1 MGVLASGY
9 GVMFTM
15 LDDWRAEFGIQE
27 TGLSMIIAVGFFT
40 SFIAQLTIA
49 PYADRGHA
57 RKLMTVGMAANA
69 AGALI
74 MAFGSSLPLFLLGR
88 FVMGV
93 GAGIAIPAIK
103 RIVIVSDPENMGG
116 NLGRG
121 VSIEVGGFAIG
132 PVIAALTV
140 DSINLAAPFILIAVL
155 ITIAGAIIARLN
167 ITETAVEDRTE
178 ERFAIDLLKNRAV
191 LGSILVGVALYVMI
205 GVYDS
210 LWVIMMDDL
219 KAPHWIGNAGV
230 ALFGLPW
237 IFFGALGGR
246 IAQKHGPLRVSAFGL
261 ALGALYMTSYGF
273 MTMPYLML
281 SVGLTQS
288 ILDSLTVTGIGVAVA
303 QATPPERQAGAS
315 GLLRWN
321 ANVDGWNCSN
331 VCGHHVRTLWPKVCI
346 HSNGRCHGNT
356 RFAWL
361 LPGWQK
367 MAAKASPCYCLIRL
381 GLRTSRHFAHMSLLE
396 ICHLHND

>member
-140 DSINLAAPFILIAVL
+140 DSINLAAPFILIAAL
-155 ITIAGAIIARLN
+155 ITVAGFIISRLN

-191 LGSILVGVALYVMI
+191 LGSILVGIALYVMI

-219 KAPHWIGNAGV
+219 KAPHWVVNAGV

-261 ALGALYMTSYGF
+261 ALGSLYMTSYGF

-281 SVGLTQS
+281 GVGLTQS
-288 ILDSLTVTGIGVAVA
+288 MLDSLTVTGIGVAVA

-315 GLLRWN
+315 GLL
-321 ANVDGWNCSN
+321 G
-331 VCGHHVRTLWPKVCI
+331 GMQTLMGGLAAMSAGTMYEHFGQK
-346 HSNGRCHGNT
+346 
-356 RFAWL
+356 FAFTATGVAMAILVSVGCFLVGKKWL
-361 LPGWQK
+361 RKPVP
-367 MAAKASPCYCLIRL
+367 AVA
-381 GLRTSRHFAHMSLLE
+381 
-396 ICHLHND
+396 

>member
-1 MGVLASGY
+1 MHTKRLILTLQIAMGVLASGY

-15 LDDWRAEFGIQE
+15 LDDWRAEYGIQE

-74 MAFGSSLPLFLLGR
+74 MAFGSSLPMFLLGR

-155 ITIAGAIIARLN
+155 ITIAGVIIARLD
-167 ITETAVEDRTE
+167 ITETAIEDRTE

-210 LWVIMMDDL
+210 LWVIIMDDL
-219 KAPHWIGNAGV
+219 KAPHWVGNAGV

-261 ALGALYMTSYGF
+261 ALGSLYMTSYGF

-281 SVGLTQS
+281 GVGLTQS
-288 ILDSLTVTGIGVAVA
+288 MLDSLTVTGIGVAVA

-315 GLLRWN
+315 GLL
-321 ANVDGWNCSN
+321 G
-331 VCGHHVRTLWPKVCI
+331 GLQTLMGGVAAMSAGTMYEHFGQK
-346 HSNGRCHGNT
+346 
-356 RFAWL
+356 FAFTATGVAMAILVSLGCFLVGKKWL
-361 LPGWQK
+361 RKPVL
-367 MAAKASPCYCLIRL
+367 AVS
-381 GLRTSRHFAHMSLLE
+381 
-396 ICHLHND
+396 

>member
-1 MGVLASGY
+1 MHTKRLILTLQIAMGVLASGY

-191 LGSILVGVALYVMI
+191 LGSILVGVALYIMI

-261 ALGALYMTSYGF
+261 ALGSLYMTSYGF

-315 GLLRWN
+315 GLLGGMQTLMGGIAAMSAGTMYEHFGQKFAFTATGVAMAILVSLGCFLVGKKWLRKPVL
-321 ANVDGWNCSN
+321 AVSSSGW
-331 VCGHHVRTLWPKVCI
+331 
-346 HSNGRCHGNT
+346 
-356 RFAWL
+356 A
-361 LPGWQK
+361 
-367 MAAKASPCYCLIRL
+367 
-381 GLRTSRHFAHMSLLE
+381 
-396 ICHLHND
+396 

>member
-1 MGVLASGY
+1 MGVLAAGY

-15 LDDWRAEFGIQE
+15 LDDWRTAYGIQE

-40 SFIAQLTIA
+40 SFVAQLTIA

-69 AGALI
+69 FGALL
-74 MAFGSSLPLFLLGR
+74 MAFGASLPAFLLGR
-88 FVMGV
+88 FIMGV

-155 ITIAGAIIARLN
+155 IAITGVIIARLS
-167 ITETAVEDRTE
+167 IAETAIEDRTD

-191 LGSILVGVALYVMI
+191 LGSILVGLALFVMI

-210 LWVIMMDDL
+210 LWVIIMDDL
-219 KAPHWIGNAGV
+219 KAPHWVGNAGV

-261 ALGALYMTSYGF
+261 ALGSLYMTSYGF
-273 MTMPYLML
+273 MTMPYFML
-281 SVGLTQS
+281 GVGLTQS
-288 ILDSLTVTGIGVAVA
+288 MVDSLTVTGIGVAVA

-315 GLLRWN
+315 GLL
-321 ANVDGWNCSN
+321 G
-331 VCGHHVRTLWPKVCI
+331 GMQTLTGGVAAM
-346 HSNGRCHGNT
+346 
-356 RFAWL
+356 FAGTMYEHFGQKFAFTATGIAMAILVALGCFLVGKKWL
-361 LPGWQK
+361 QK
-367 MAAKASPCYCLIRL
+367 PVLATA
-381 GLRTSRHFAHMSLLE
+381 
-396 ICHLHND
+396 

>member
-140 DSINLAAPFILIAVL
+140 DSINLAAPFILIAAL
-155 ITIAGAIIARLN
+155 ITVAGFIISRLN
-167 ITETAVEDRTE
+167 ITETAVKDRTE
-178 ERFAIDLLKNRAV
+178 ERFAIDLLKNHAV
-191 LGSILVGVALYVMI
+191 LGSILVGIALYVMI

-219 KAPHWIGNAGV
+219 KAPHWVGNAGV

-261 ALGALYMTSYGF
+261 ALGSLYMTSYGF

-281 SVGLTQS
+281 GVGLTQS
-288 ILDSLTVTGIGVAVA
+288 MLDSLTVTGIGVAVA

-315 GLLRWN
+315 GLL
-321 ANVDGWNCSN
+321 G
-331 VCGHHVRTLWPKVCI
+331 GMQTLMGGLAAMSAGTMYEHFGQK
-346 HSNGRCHGNT
+346 
-356 RFAWL
+356 FAFTATGVAMAILVSVGCFLVGKKWL
-361 LPGWQK
+361 RKPVP
-367 MAAKASPCYCLIRL
+367 AIA
-381 GLRTSRHFAHMSLLE
+381 
-396 ICHLHND
+396 

>member
-1 MGVLASGY
+1 MGVLAAGY

-15 LDDWRAEFGIQE
+15 LDDWRTAYGIQE

-40 SFIAQLTIA
+40 SFVAQLTIA

-69 AGALI
+69 VGALL
-74 MAFGSSLPLFLLGR
+74 MAFGASLPAFLLGR
-88 FVMGV
+88 FIMGV

-155 ITIAGAIIARLN
+155 IAITGVIIARLS
-167 ITETAVEDRTE
+167 IAETAIEDRTD

-191 LGSILVGVALYVMI
+191 LGSILVGLALFVMI

-210 LWVIMMDDL
+210 LWVIIMDDL
-219 KAPHWIGNAGV
+219 KAPHWVGNAGV

-261 ALGALYMTSYGF
+261 ALGSLYMTSYGF
-273 MTMPYLML
+273 MTMPYFML

-288 ILDSLTVTGIGVAVA
+288 MVDSLTVTGIGVAVA

-315 GLLRWN
+315 GLLGGMQTLTGGVAAMFAGTMYEHFGQKFAFTATGIAMAILVALGCFLVGKKWLQKPVLAN
-321 ANVDGWNCSN
+321 A
-331 VCGHHVRTLWPKVCI
+331 
-346 HSNGRCHGNT
+346 
-356 RFAWL
+356 
-361 LPGWQK
+361 
-367 MAAKASPCYCLIRL
+367 
-381 GLRTSRHFAHMSLLE
+381 
-396 ICHLHND
+396 

>member
-1 MGVLASGY
+1 VHTKRLILTLQIAMGVLAAGY

-15 LDDWRAEFGIQE
+15 LDDWRTAYGIQE

-40 SFIAQLTIA
+40 SFVAQLTIA

-69 AGALI
+69 VGALL
-74 MAFGSSLPLFLLGR
+74 MAFGASLPAFLLGR
-88 FVMGV
+88 FIMGV

-155 ITIAGAIIARLN
+155 IAITGVIIARLS
-167 ITETAVEDRTE
+167 IAETAIEDRTD

-191 LGSILVGVALYVMI
+191 LGSILVGLALFVMI

-210 LWVIMMDDL
+210 LWVIIMDDL
-219 KAPHWIGNAGV
+219 KAPHWVGNAGV

-261 ALGALYMTSYGF
+261 ALGSLYMTSYGF
-273 MTMPYLML
+273 MTMPYFML
-281 SVGLTQS
+281 GVGLTQS
-288 ILDSLTVTGIGVAVA
+288 MVDSLTVTGIGVAVA

-315 GLLRWN
+315 GLL
-321 ANVDGWNCSN
+321 G
-331 VCGHHVRTLWPKVCI
+331 GMQTLTGGI
-346 HSNGRCHGNT
+346 AAM
-356 RFAWL
+356 FAGTMYEHFGQKFAFTATGIAMAILVALGCFLVGKKWL
-361 LPGWQK
+361 QK
-367 MAAKASPCYCLIRL
+367 PVLATA
-381 GLRTSRHFAHMSLLE
+381 
-396 ICHLHND
+396 

>member
-1 MGVLASGY
+1 MHTKRLILTLQIAMGVLASGY

-15 LDDWRAEFGIQE
+15 LDDWRAEYGIQE

-74 MAFGSSLPLFLLGR
+74 MAFGSSLPMFLLGR

-155 ITIAGAIIARLN
+155 ITIAGVIIARLD
-167 ITETAVEDRTE
+167 ITETAIEDRTE

-219 KAPHWIGNAGV
+219 KAPHWVGNAGV

-261 ALGALYMTSYGF
+261 ALGSLYMTSYGF
-273 MTMPYLML
+273 LTMPYLML
-281 SVGLTQS
+281 GVGLTQS
-288 ILDSLTVTGIGVAVA
+288 MLDSLTVTGIGVAVA

-315 GLLRWN
+315 GLLGGLQTLMGGVAAMSAGTMYEHFGQKFAFTATGVAMAILVSLGCFLVGKKWLRKPVL
-321 ANVDGWNCSN
+321 AVSSSGW
-331 VCGHHVRTLWPKVCI
+331 
-346 HSNGRCHGNT
+346 
-356 RFAWL
+356 A
-361 LPGWQK
+361 
-367 MAAKASPCYCLIRL
+367 
-381 GLRTSRHFAHMSLLE
+381 
-396 ICHLHND
+396 

>member
-1 MGVLASGY
+1 MHTKRLILTLQIAMGVLASGY

-15 LDDWRAEFGIQE
+15 LDDWRSEFGIQE

-74 MAFGSSLPLFLLGR
+74 MAFGSSLPMFLLGR

-155 ITIAGAIIARLN
+155 ITIAGVIIARLD
-167 ITETAVEDRTE
+167 ITETAIEDRTE

-219 KAPHWIGNAGV
+219 KAPHWVGNAGV

-261 ALGALYMTSYGF
+261 ALGSLYMTSYGF

-281 SVGLTQS
+281 GVGLTQS
-288 ILDSLTVTGIGVAVA
+288 MLDSLTVTGIGVAVA

-315 GLLRWN
+315 GLLGGLQTLMGGVAAMSAGTMYEHFGQKFAFTATGVAMAILVSLGCFLVGKKWLRKPVL
-321 ANVDGWNCSN
+321 AVSSSGW
-331 VCGHHVRTLWPKVCI
+331 
-346 HSNGRCHGNT
+346 
-356 RFAWL
+356 A
-361 LPGWQK
+361 
-367 MAAKASPCYCLIRL
+367 
-381 GLRTSRHFAHMSLLE
+381 
-396 ICHLHND
+396 

>member
-315 GLLRWN
+315 GLL
-321 ANVDGWNCSN
+321 G
-331 VCGHHVRTLWPKVCI
+331 GMQTLMGGVAAMSAGTMYEHFGQK
-346 HSNGRCHGNT
+346 
-356 RFAWL
+356 FAFTATGVAMAILVSLGCFLVGKKWL
-361 LPGWQK
+361 QK
-367 MAAKASPCYCLIRL
+367 PTLTTA
-381 GLRTSRHFAHMSLLE
+381 
-396 ICHLHND
+396 

>member
-15 LDDWRAEFGIQE
+15 LDDWRAEYGIQE

-103 RIVIVSDPENMGG
+103 RIVIVSDPENVGG

-155 ITIAGAIIARLN
+155 ITIAGFIISRLN

-219 KAPHWIGNAGV
+219 KAPHWVGNAGV

-261 ALGALYMTSYGF
+261 ALGSLYMTSYGF

-281 SVGLTQS
+281 GVGLTQS
-288 ILDSLTVTGIGVAVA
+288 MLDSLTVTGIGVAVA

-315 GLLRWN
+315 GLL
-321 ANVDGWNCSN
+321 G
-331 VCGHHVRTLWPKVCI
+331 GMQTLMGGLAAMSAGTMYEHFGQK
-346 HSNGRCHGNT
+346 
-356 RFAWL
+356 FAFTATGVAMALLVSLGCFLVGKKWL
-361 LPGWQK
+361 RKPVP
-367 MAAKASPCYCLIRL
+367 AIA
-381 GLRTSRHFAHMSLLE
+381 
-396 ICHLHND
+396 

>member
-1 MGVLASGY
+1 MGVLAAGY

-15 LDDWRAEFGIQE
+15 LDDWRAEYGIQE

-74 MAFGSSLPLFLLGR
+74 MAFGSSLPWFLLGR

-103 RIVIVSDPENMGG
+103 RIVIVSDPENVGG

-155 ITIAGAIIARLN
+155 IAIAGVIISRLN

-191 LGSILVGVALYVMI
+191 LGSVLVGIALYVMI

-219 KAPHWIGNAGV
+219 RAPHWIGNAGV

-261 ALGALYMTSYGF
+261 SLGALYMTSYGF

-288 ILDSLTVTGIGVAVA
+288 ILDSLTVTGIGVAVS

-315 GLLRWN
+315 GLL
-321 ANVDGWNCSN
+321 G
-331 VCGHHVRTLWPKVCI
+331 GMQTLMGGIAAMSAGTMYEHFGQK
-346 HSNGRCHGNT
+346 
-356 RFAWL
+356 FAFTATGVAMAILVSLGCFLVGKKWL
-361 LPGWQK
+361 RKPVPAL
-367 MAAKASPCYCLIRL
+367 A
-381 GLRTSRHFAHMSLLE
+381 
-396 ICHLHND
+396 

>member
-27 TGLSMIIAVGFFT
+27 TGLSMIIAIGFFT
-40 SFIAQLTIA
+40 SFVAQLTIA
-49 PYADRGHA
+49 PLADKGYA
-57 RKLMTVGMAANA
+57 RKLLSLGMLANA
-69 AGALI
+69 VGAVI
-74 MAFGSSLPLFLLGR
+74 MAFGESLPTFLLGR
-88 FVMGV
+88 FSMGL

-103 RIVIVSDPENMGG
+103 RIVIVSDRENIGR

-155 ITIAGAIIARLN
+155 ITIAGFFIARLN

-219 KAPHWIGNAGV
+219 KAPNWVGNAGV

-237 IFFGALGGR
+237 ILFGALGGK
-246 IAQKHGPLRVSAFGL
+246 IAQRHGPLRVSAFGL
-261 ALGALYMTSYGF
+261 ALGTLYMTSYGF
-273 MTMPYLML
+273 LTMPYLML
-281 SVGLTQS
+281 GVGLSQS
-288 ILDSLTVTGIGVAVA
+288 ILDSLTVTGIGIAVA
-303 QATPPERQAGAS
+303 QATPTERQAGAS
-315 GLLRWN
+315 GLL
-321 ANVDGWNCSN
+321 G
-331 VCGHHVRTLWPKVCI
+331 GMQTLTGGISAVAAGASYEHFGQAFAFSATGIVMALLVASGCVLAGKKWLQKPSPELVV
-346 HSNGRCHGNT
+346 SGR
-356 RFAWL
+356 A
-361 LPGWQK
+361 
-367 MAAKASPCYCLIRL
+367 
-381 GLRTSRHFAHMSLLE
+381 
-396 ICHLHND
+396 

>member
-15 LDDWRAEFGIQE
+15 LDDWRAEYGIQE

-74 MAFGSSLPLFLLGR
+74 MAFGSSLPMFLLGR

-155 ITIAGAIIARLN
+155 ITIAGVIISRLN
-167 ITETAVEDRTE
+167 ITETAIEDRTE

-210 LWVIMMDDL
+210 LWVIIMDDL
-219 KAPHWIGNAGV
+219 KAPHWVGNAGV

-261 ALGALYMTSYGF
+261 VLGSLYMTSYGF

-281 SVGLTQS
+281 GVGLTQS
-288 ILDSLTVTGIGVAVA
+288 MLDSLTVTGIGVAVA

-315 GLLRWN
+315 GLLGGLQTLMGGVAAMSAGTMYEHFGQKFAFTATGVAMAILVSLGCFLVGKKWLRKPVL
-321 ANVDGWNCSN
+321 AVSSSGW
-331 VCGHHVRTLWPKVCI
+331 
-346 HSNGRCHGNT
+346 
-356 RFAWL
+356 A
-361 LPGWQK
+361 
-367 MAAKASPCYCLIRL
+367 
-381 GLRTSRHFAHMSLLE
+381 
-396 ICHLHND
+396 

>member
-140 DSINLAAPFILIAVL
+140 DSINLAAPFILIAAL
-155 ITIAGAIIARLN
+155 ITVAGFIISRLN

-191 LGSILVGVALYVMI
+191 LGSILVGIALYVMI

-219 KAPHWIGNAGV
+219 KAPHWVGNAGV

-261 ALGALYMTSYGF
+261 ALGSFYMPSYGF

-281 SVGLTQS
+281 GVGLTQS
-288 ILDSLTVTGIGVAVA
+288 MLDSLTVTGIGVAVA

-315 GLLRWN
+315 GLL
-321 ANVDGWNCSN
+321 G
-331 VCGHHVRTLWPKVCI
+331 GMQTLMGGLAAMSAGTMYEHFGQK
-346 HSNGRCHGNT
+346 
-356 RFAWL
+356 FAFTATGVAMALLVSVGCFLVGKKWL
-361 LPGWQK
+361 RKPVPVV
-367 MAAKASPCYCLIRL
+367 A
-381 GLRTSRHFAHMSLLE
+381 
-396 ICHLHND
+396 

>member
-1 MGVLASGY
+1 VHTKRLILTLQIAMGVLASGY

-15 LDDWRAEFGIQE
+15 LDDWRAEYGIQE

-74 MAFGSSLPLFLLGR
+74 MAFGSSLPMFLLGR

-155 ITIAGAIIARLN
+155 ITIAGVIISRLN
-167 ITETAVEDRTE
+167 ITETAIEDRTA

-210 LWVIMMDDL
+210 LWVIIMDDL
-219 KAPHWIGNAGV
+219 KAPHWVGNAGV

-261 ALGALYMTSYGF
+261 ALGSLYMTSYGF

-281 SVGLTQS
+281 GVGLTQS
-288 ILDSLTVTGIGVAVA
+288 MLDSLTVTGIGVAVA

-315 GLLRWN
+315 GLLGGLQTLMGGVAAMSAGTMYEHFGQKFAFTATGVAMAILVSLGCFLVGKKWLRKPVL
-321 ANVDGWNCSN
+321 AVSSSGW
-331 VCGHHVRTLWPKVCI
+331 
-346 HSNGRCHGNT
+346 
-356 RFAWL
+356 A
-361 LPGWQK
+361 
-367 MAAKASPCYCLIRL
+367 
-381 GLRTSRHFAHMSLLE
+381 
-396 ICHLHND
+396 

>member
-1 MGVLASGY
+1 MHTKRLILTLQIAMGVLASGY

-140 DSINLAAPFILIAVL
+140 DSINLAAPFILIAAL
-155 ITIAGAIIARLN
+155 ITIAGVIIARLD
-167 ITETAVEDRTE
+167 ITETAIEDRTE

-315 GLLRWN
+315 GLL
-321 ANVDGWNCSN
+321 G
-331 VCGHHVRTLWPKVCI
+331 GMQTLMGGIAAMSAGTMYEHFGQK
-346 HSNGRCHGNT
+346 
-356 RFAWL
+356 FAFTATGVAMAILVSLGCFLVGKKWL
-361 LPGWQK
+361 QK
-367 MAAKASPCYCLIRL
+367 PTLTTA
-381 GLRTSRHFAHMSLLE
+381 
-396 ICHLHND
+396 

>member
-1 MGVLASGY
+1 MHTKRLILTLQIAMGVLASGY

-57 RKLMTVGMAANA
+57 RTLMTVGMAANA

-191 LGSILVGVALYVMI
+191 LGSILVGVALYIMI

-261 ALGALYMTSYGF
+261 ALGSLYMTSYGF

-315 GLLRWN
+315 GLL
-321 ANVDGWNCSN
+321 G
-331 VCGHHVRTLWPKVCI
+331 GMQTLMGGIAAMSAGTMYEHFGQK
-346 HSNGRCHGNT
+346 
-356 RFAWL
+356 FAFTATGVAMALLVSLGCFLVGKKWL
-361 LPGWQK
+361 RKPVP
-367 MAAKASPCYCLIRL
+367 AIA
-381 GLRTSRHFAHMSLLE
+381 
-396 ICHLHND
+396 

>member
-140 DSINLAAPFILIAVL
+140 DSINLAAPFILIAAL
-155 ITIAGAIIARLN
+155 ITVAGFIISRLN

-178 ERFAIDLLKNRAV
+178 ERFAIDLLKNHAV
-191 LGSILVGVALYVMI
+191 LGSILVGIALYVMI

-219 KAPHWIGNAGV
+219 KAPHWVGNAGV

-261 ALGALYMTSYGF
+261 ALGSLYMTSYGF

-281 SVGLTQS
+281 GVGLTQS
-288 ILDSLTVTGIGVAVA
+288 MLDSLTVTGIGVAVA

-315 GLLRWN
+315 GLL
-321 ANVDGWNCSN
+321 G
-331 VCGHHVRTLWPKVCI
+331 GMQTLMGGLAAMSAGTMYEHFGQK
-346 HSNGRCHGNT
+346 
-356 RFAWL
+356 FAFTATGVAMAILVSVGCFLVGKKWL
-361 LPGWQK
+361 RKPVP
-367 MAAKASPCYCLIRL
+367 AVA
-381 GLRTSRHFAHMSLLE
+381 
-396 ICHLHND
+396 

>member
-15 LDDWRAEFGIQE
+15 LDDWRAEYGIQE

-261 ALGALYMTSYGF
+261 ALGSLYMTSYGF

-315 GLLRWN
+315 GLLGGLQPLMGGI
-321 ANVDGWNCSN
+321 AAMSAGTMYEHF
-331 VCGHHVRTLWPKVCI
+331 GQK
-346 HSNGRCHGNT
+346 
-356 RFAWL
+356 FAFTATGVAMAILVSLGCFLVGKKWL
-361 LPGWQK
+361 QK
-367 MAAKASPCYCLIRL
+367 PALATA
-381 GLRTSRHFAHMSLLE
+381 
-396 ICHLHND
+396 

>member
-140 DSINLAAPFILIAVL
+140 DSINLAAPFILIAAL
-155 ITIAGAIIARLN
+155 ITIAGFIISRLN

-191 LGSILVGVALYVMI
+191 LGSILVGIALYVMI

-219 KAPHWIGNAGV
+219 KAPHWVGNAGV

-261 ALGALYMTSYGF
+261 ALGSLYMTSYGF

-281 SVGLTQS
+281 GVGLTQS
-288 ILDSLTVTGIGVAVA
+288 MLDSLTVTGIGVAVA

-315 GLLRWN
+315 GLL
-321 ANVDGWNCSN
+321 G
-331 VCGHHVRTLWPKVCI
+331 GMQTLMGGLAAMSAGTMYEHFGQK
-346 HSNGRCHGNT
+346 
-356 RFAWL
+356 FAFTATGVAMAILVSVGCFLVGKKWL
-361 LPGWQK
+361 RKPVPVV
-367 MAAKASPCYCLIRL
+367 A
-381 GLRTSRHFAHMSLLE
+381 
-396 ICHLHND
+396 

>member
-15 LDDWRAEFGIQE
+15 LDDWRAEYGIQE

-74 MAFGSSLPLFLLGR
+74 MAFGSSLPMFLLGR

-155 ITIAGAIIARLN
+155 ITIAGVIISRLN
-167 ITETAVEDRTE
+167 ITETAIEDRTE

-210 LWVIMMDDL
+210 LWVIIMDDL
-219 KAPHWIGNAGV
+219 KAPHWVGNAGV

-261 ALGALYMTSYGF
+261 ALGSLYMTSYGF

-281 SVGLTQS
+281 GVGLTQS
-288 ILDSLTVTGIGVAVA
+288 MLDSLTVTGIGVAVA

-315 GLLRWN
+315 GLL
-321 ANVDGWNCSN
+321 G
-331 VCGHHVRTLWPKVCI
+331 GLQTLMGGVAAMSAGTMYEHFGQK
-346 HSNGRCHGNT
+346 
-356 RFAWL
+356 FAFTATGVAMAILVSLGCFLVGKKWL
-361 LPGWQK
+361 RKPVL
-367 MAAKASPCYCLIRL
+367 AVS
-381 GLRTSRHFAHMSLLE
+381 
-396 ICHLHND
+396 

>member
-1 MGVLASGY
+1 MHTKRLILTLQIAMGVLASGY

-15 LDDWRAEFGIQE
+15 LDDWRAEYGIQE

-74 MAFGSSLPLFLLGR
+74 MAFGSSLPMFLLGR

-155 ITIAGAIIARLN
+155 ITIAGVIISRLN
-167 ITETAVEDRTE
+167 ITETAIEDRTA

-210 LWVIMMDDL
+210 LWVIIMDDL
-219 KAPHWIGNAGV
+219 KAPHWVGNAGV

-261 ALGALYMTSYGF
+261 ALGSLYMTSYGF

-281 SVGLTQS
+281 GVGLTQS
-288 ILDSLTVTGIGVAVA
+288 MLDSLTVTGIGVAVA

-315 GLLRWN
+315 GLLGGLQTLMGGVAAMSAGTMYEHFGQKFAFTATGVAMAILVSLGCFLVGKKWLRKPVL
-321 ANVDGWNCSN
+321 AVSPSGW
-331 VCGHHVRTLWPKVCI
+331 
-346 HSNGRCHGNT
+346 
-356 RFAWL
+356 A
-361 LPGWQK
+361 
-367 MAAKASPCYCLIRL
+367 
-381 GLRTSRHFAHMSLLE
+381 
-396 ICHLHND
+396 

>member
-1 MGVLASGY
+1 MGVLAAGY

-15 LDDWRAEFGIQE
+15 LDDWRTAYGIQE

-40 SFIAQLTIA
+40 SFVAQLTIA
-49 PYADRGHA
+49 PFADRGHA

-69 AGALI
+69 IGALL
-74 MAFGSSLPLFLLGR
+74 MAFGASLPAFLLGR
-88 FVMGV
+88 FIMGV

-155 ITIAGAIIARLN
+155 IAITGVIIARLS
-167 ITETAVEDRTE
+167 ITETAIEDRTD

-191 LGSILVGVALYVMI
+191 LGSILVGLALFVMI

-210 LWVIMMDDL
+210 LWVIIMDDL
-219 KAPHWIGNAGV
+219 KAPHWVGNAGV

-261 ALGALYMTSYGF
+261 ALGSLYMTSYGF
-273 MTMPYLML
+273 MTMPYFML
-281 SVGLTQS
+281 GVGLTQS
-288 ILDSLTVTGIGVAVA
+288 MVDSLTVTGIGVAVA

-315 GLLRWN
+315 GLL
-321 ANVDGWNCSN
+321 G
-331 VCGHHVRTLWPKVCI
+331 GMQTLTGGI
-346 HSNGRCHGNT
+346 AAM
-356 RFAWL
+356 FAGTMYEHFGQKFAFTATGVAMAILVALGCFLVGKKWL
-361 LPGWQK
+361 QK
-367 MAAKASPCYCLIRL
+367 PELATA
-381 GLRTSRHFAHMSLLE
+381 
-396 ICHLHND
+396 

>member
-69 AGALI
+69 VGALI

-140 DSINLAAPFILIAVL
+140 DSINLAAPFILIAAL
-155 ITIAGAIIARLN
+155 ITVAGFIISRLN

-191 LGSILVGVALYVMI
+191 LGSILVGIALYVMI

-219 KAPHWIGNAGV
+219 KAPHWVGNAGV

-246 IAQKHGPLRVSAFGL
+246 IAQKHGPLRVSALGL
-261 ALGALYMTSYGF
+261 ALGSLYMTSYGF

-281 SVGLTQS
+281 GVGLTQS
-288 ILDSLTVTGIGVAVA
+288 MLDSLTVTGIGVAVA

-315 GLLRWN
+315 GLL
-321 ANVDGWNCSN
+321 G
-331 VCGHHVRTLWPKVCI
+331 GMQTLMGGLAAMSAGTMYEHFGQK
-346 HSNGRCHGNT
+346 
-356 RFAWL
+356 FAFTATGVAMAILVSVGCFLVGKKWL
-361 LPGWQK
+361 RKPVP
-367 MAAKASPCYCLIRL
+367 AVA
-381 GLRTSRHFAHMSLLE
+381 
-396 ICHLHND
+396 

>member
-1 MGVLASGY
+1 MGVLAAGY

-15 LDDWRAEFGIQE
+15 LDDWRTAYGIQE

-40 SFIAQLTIA
+40 SFVAQLTIA

-69 AGALI
+69 VGALL
-74 MAFGSSLPLFLLGR
+74 MAFGASLPAFLLGR
-88 FVMGV
+88 FIMGV

-155 ITIAGAIIARLN
+155 IAVTGIIIARLN
-167 ITETAVEDRTE
+167 IAETAIEDRTD

-191 LGSILVGVALYVMI
+191 LGSILVGLALFVMI

-210 LWVIMMDDL
+210 LWVIIMDDL
-219 KAPHWIGNAGV
+219 KAPHWVGNAGV

-261 ALGALYMTSYGF
+261 ALGSLYMTSYGF
-273 MTMPYLML
+273 MTMPYFML
-281 SVGLTQS
+281 GVGLTQS
-288 ILDSLTVTGIGVAVA
+288 MVDSLTVTGIGVAVA

-315 GLLRWN
+315 GLL
-321 ANVDGWNCSN
+321 G
-331 VCGHHVRTLWPKVCI
+331 GMQTLTGGVAAM
-346 HSNGRCHGNT
+346 
-356 RFAWL
+356 FAGTMYEHFGQKFAFTATGIAMAILVALGCFLVGKKWL
-361 LPGWQK
+361 QK
-367 MAAKASPCYCLIRL
+367 PVLATA
-381 GLRTSRHFAHMSLLE
+381 
-396 ICHLHND
+396 